1 MAQQT
6 KNQIKSYFEA
16 GDRPND
22 LEFGHFFDSIVFINE
37 ANQGSNTD
45 TTVLN
50 GGLTLGGT
58 LTLTGITDFKMG
70 GNLLV
75 GNLEE
80 ALTRPIQAYSSTNE
94 TIIFAS
100 GSVSDVM
107 FEGVSTNATASIKLS
122 DGYSTTAVATFGTHT
137 GKAFMTVGGGEVFHV
152 SASSAGYRSFFSGS
166 VGIGK
171 PSPSYTLDVKGE
183 GRFGVNDGILLTD
196 TGGTSFVKAV
206 NNHLNLFTSRD
217 QDDIFFTT
225 GTTPTTKMF
234 IQGNTGR
241 VGIGTNS
248 PLEKL
253 HIEGTTGATR
263 AKVKTTTGNAIFRVE
278 SSVSDFSLIGR
289 GDQDRFDIY
298 DVNSNAT
305 PFKVVGGGGVNNTLI
320 IKEGKVGIGTDSP
333 LHKLD
338 VNNGNI
344 VVDTGYGFG
353 NTHIEDFGDG
363 NNSAYGFYPLYNF
376 GSAWTATNITPI
388 DTLGQSGMLLASD
401 HYLFFAE
408 SDGGTVKGQINLNTA
423 KIDWD
428 GQINA
433 HKVFANELHG
443 DGSNITNIVGSQI
456 VGFVNNPG
464 DNRILTAVDATGNAI
479 QGEANLTFDGSTL
492 AFTSAATDPGTNGY
506 IGFPLL
512 DDTGGEI
519 FRTALRFPSTDDRAF
534 IQYGTVGNDDFEL
547 RLRLQDGNADKFVI
561 ISDSTN
567 DYRALDIN
575 GNRALFFSD
584 NSSGNVGIGTATPS
598 AKLELVQSVGSVA
611 TNIINGGETSFRF
624 SNVVEDTTINTPV
637 FRQGLYYG
645 SIENATIA
653 YYRGGS
659 TEGGFLTFQ
668 TKDGSERMRIT
679 AGGDVGIG
687 TTTPNFFLDIDK
699 EDGTE
704 DLGGTGG
711 DEVKILRLSYDST
724 NSSQLLF
731 TALRTSNGSDWTTAG
746 TRIQAKTDA
755 TWQGYVQFNGDGNNA
770 GISFGGGGQTTS
782 ANDTVELMR
791 IEQDGRVGIGTD
803 NPNHR
808 LEVHGTIAPYQDI
821 DNNWITFKGPS
832 AIRSTDSVVLN
843 VSAGIRR
850 LTGQGGIGMFCD
862 SYMVL
867 HAGDQGAL
875 LADTLAAFH
884 NAGDGTPG
892 DQSAEVIHLIAD
904 GDIEFRTQTQNGLTH
919 ADIHQYRMNNGHF
932 VINGRDV
939 VQDGEIKLTV
949 HGGGI
954 AIDSNDNNDYGFIHQ
969 GTNAAGIGLVGD
981 AARLGDARM
990 DLHVDGDGKVTI
1002 GNVGPHGAFTVKS
1015 RGTNQDMV
1023 NFVSAGTNATRILQF
1038 TDTSNG
1044 HGLIDFL
1051 ENDGTHGA
1059 RVYSG
1064 GTSFFKNN
1072 VGIGHDSTAERLDV
1086 LGKAVIRGGG
1096 ENWNVAGAGD
1106 SPGTTRGTLHLDP
1119 QESGNNK
1126 GPAIT
1131 FGASDND
1138 NGNSAQAGIY
1148 IRSDGGYGTRMYFA
1162 VTNEYAVG
1170 PKQRMVIHDDGNV
1183 GIGTNDNPGQKL
1195 TINGTSAQS
1204 WDRGLGFK
1212 MDGTS
1217 IAKIIPD
1224 TEGLKLRTFVSGD
1237 HFYFRNSDNISTMVI
1252 QHNGHVIIGGDDS
1265 GTNANYPMN
1274 LTSDEIG
1281 GYLEVQNE
1289 RGGDSEVALIGA
1301 WSANQGDGIV
1311 YVGQSTAYGGG
1322 IMYRGDATNPSE
1334 LDNFPADNIGI
1345 FRQTAEATLGSSEAE
1360 TTGAGTHPVMTCPH
1374 WNSRV
1379 KFHDQIGIYT
1389 APPGANGA
1397 AGRPAIT
1404 IKSQVQGALSSLE
1417 GNTGGGLRMID
1428 NDSAGYWEIGNV
1440 NQNLYFSKGGG
1451 GTNDNF
1457 LKGYLDDT
1465 YVGEINFTGQHRSKP
1480 SVGSLDD
1487 YTDKVGQIVIADGT
1501 YDNFHDSLN
1510 ETTPNIN
1517 EALPKVVLSSQEKD
1531 KRVFGVIS
1539 DKEDPNGNTRN
1550 YSSGIFKTAYPI
1562 EEGDHRL
1569 IINSL
1574 GEGAILVS
1582 NYNGNLENGDYITT
1596 SPITGIGMKQDDDL
1610 LHNYTVAK
1618 ITQDEDFT
1626 SEPIN
1631 VMLNGVNYKMKLVGC
1646 TYHCG

>member
-234 IQGNTGR
+234 IQGNTGN
-241 VGIGTNS
+241 VGIGTTG
-248 PLEKL
+248 PGEKL
-253 HIEGTTGATR
+253 QIEGTTGTTR
-263 AKVKTTTGNAIFRVE
+263 AKVKTTTGNSIFRVE

-298 DVNSNAT
+298 DATSNAT

-320 IKEGKVGIGTDSP
+320 IKEGKIGIGTDSP
-333 LHKLD
+333 AEKLD
-338 VNNGNI
+338 IAGGNI
-344 VVDTGYGFG
+344 VVDTGYGLGRF
-353 NTHIEDFGDG
+353 DPAD
-363 NNSAYGFYPLYNF
+363 SVYVFYPYLADANVPNTF
-376 GSAWTATNITPI
+376 VNITPSNGS
-388 DTLGQSGMLLASD
+388 TGGMSLQSDRTIS
-401 HYLFFAE
+401 FVE
-408 SDGGTVKGQINLNTA
+408 SDSNILIGQMELNQ
-423 KIDWD
+423 KKFDWD
-428 GQINA
+428 GEINA

-456 VGFVNNPG
+456 IGFVNNPD
-464 DNRILTAVDATGNAI
+464 DNRILTAVDNTGNAI
-479 QGEANLTFDGSTL
+479 RGESDLTFDGTDLKLDGNLAIGKGTAGLFTPDALLHIKHTGDSLGNSDLLHLQTQSTTTEGNISIK
-492 AFTSAATDPGTNGY
+492 FSDEAAPANQHFKIT
-506 IGFPLL
+506 F
-512 DDTGGEI
+512 GEGSEDLK
-519 FRTALRFPSTDDRAF
+519 FHSDTDDN
-534 IQYGTVGNDDFEL
+534 ILYLEHD
-547 RLRLQDGNADKFVI
+547 
-561 ISDSTN
+561 
-567 DYRALDIN
+567 
-575 GNRALFFSD
+575 
-584 NSSGNVGIGTATPS
+584 GNVGIGTSSPGS
-598 AKLELVQSVGSVA
+598 KLTV
-611 TNIINGGETSFRF
+611 
-624 SNVVEDTTINTPV
+624 D
-637 FRQGLYYG
+637 G
-645 SIENATIA
+645 SIKSLEGSIGNLNTTEDKGQQMEFGTDAATTLRFDA
-653 YYRGGS
+653 DRWRLYAGGS
-659 TEGGFLTFQ
+659 GGALEVFTVLE
-668 TKDGSERMRIT
+668 DGKI
-679 AGGDVGIG
+679 GIG
-687 TTTPNFFLDIDK
+687 TSTPDFFLDIDRSN
-699 EDGTE
+699 GAE
-704 DLGGTGG
+704 DLGGTEG
-711 DEVKILRLSYDST
+711 DEIKLLRLSSDTT

-731 TALRTSNGSDWTTAG
+731 TSLRTSNGSDWQTAG

-755 TWQGYVQFNGDGNNA
+755 TWQGYVQFNGDGNNH
-770 GISFGGGGQTTS
+770 GISFGGGSQTTS
-782 ANDTVELMR
+782 ANDTAEFMR
-791 IEQDGRVGIGTD
+791 IESNGRVGIGTD

-821 DNNWITFKGPS
+821 DNNWITFKGPGTT
-832 AIRSTDSVVLN
+832 RSTDGVALT
-843 VSAGIRR
+843 VSAGIKR

-867 HAGDQGAL
+867 HAGDHGHL

-904 GDIEFRTQTQNGLTH
+904 GDIEFRTQTQSGLTD
-919 ADIHQYRMNNGHF
+919 ASIHQYRMNNGHF
-932 VINGRDV
+932 IINGRDA
-939 VQDGEIKLTV
+939 VQDGNIKLTV

-954 AIDSNDNNDYGFIHQ
+954 AIDSNDNGDYGFIHQ

-981 AARLGDARM
+981 ATRLGDARM

-1002 GNVGPHGAFTVKS
+1002 GNVSPTGAFTVKS

-1059 RVYSG
+1059 RVYSA

-1096 ENWNVAGAGD
+1096 ENWNLTGAGD

-1119 QESGNNK
+1119 EAGGNNK

-1224 TEGLKLRTFVSGD
+1224 TEGLKLRTFNSGD
-1237 HFYFRNSDNISTMVI
+1237 HFYFRNSDNITTLAI
-1252 QHNGHVIIGGDDS
+1252 KHNGHVIVGGDDS
-1265 GTNANYPMN
+1265 GTNSNYPMG
-1274 LTSDEIG
+1274 LTEGEIG
-1281 GYLEVQNE
+1281 AYLEVQNE
-1289 RGGDSEVALIGA
+1289 RGGDTEVALMGA

-1334 LDNFPADNIGI
+1334 LDNMPADNIGI
-1345 FRQTAEATLGSSEAE
+1345 FRQTGETTATSAEAE

-1379 KFHDQIGIYT
+1379 KFHDQIAIYT
-1389 APPGANGA
+1389 TPPAAVGA

-1404 IKSQVQGALSSLE
+1404 IKSKVQGALSSAE

-1428 NDSAGYWEIGNV
+1428 NDSDGYWEIGNV

-1451 GTNDNF
+1451 GSSDNF

-1631 VMLNGVNYKMKLVGC
+1631 VMLDGVNYKMKLVGC